1 MTPPRYGRA
10 ARKAQPAVKQRP
22 QQNKFEAPHLVVDGK
37 RGQTAEVSY
46 PMSDAYDA
54 EAAPY
59 LDPLAD
65 IPYAPQTERSRSE
78 SAPMVHAQPNRLT
91 AKRVLDVVGAFGL
104 AIVFSP
110 LIAAV
115 SLLLMVRGGSVIYR
129 HRRVG
134 VGGKTFECLKFRTM
148 IPNADR
154 ELFRLLEKD
163 EHLKAEWIKA
173 RKLQQDPRVTRVGH
187 FLRRTSLDELPQL
200 WNVLRGEM
208 SLVGPRP
215 VVREELLRYGRSVSM
230 YLAVKPGVTG
240 LWQATGRND
249 TDYRRRVAMDVYYVR
264 NQSFGLDL
272 YILFRTA
279 GVVLAGNGAY

>member
-104 AIVFSP
+104 AIGIRDHGAEFEAFEG
-110 LIAAV
+110 LAAHADPP
-115 SLLLMVRGGSVIYR
+115 MSV
-129 HRRVG
+129 
-134 VGGKTFECLKFRTM
+134 
-148 IPNADR
+148 NDR
-154 ELFRLLEKD
+154 
-163 EHLKAEWIKA
+163 
-173 RKLQQDPRVTRVGH
+173 
-187 FLRRTSLDELPQL
+187 S
-200 WNVLRGEM
+200 
-208 SLVGPRP
+208 
-215 VVREELLRYGRSVSM
+215 
-230 YLAVKPGVTG
+230 
-240 LWQATGRND
+240 ATGH
-249 TDYRRRVAMDVYYVR
+249 
-264 NQSFGLDL
+264 QQ
-272 YILFRTA
+272 
-279 GVVLAGNGAY
+279 